1 MFEYEDIKQLA
12 HETGCRTTDLIV
24 LSSGN
29 DPFYAG
35 VPFRRERA
43 EWFAELWDRFGLH
56 HGVHL
61 RRIHYLLVSQP
72 QPVLWPN
79 GKPYENT
86 VNDWQALDTASL
98 AARYLGMIPPDVLVD
113 RRNPEPR
120 INAQF
125 RDEPNPRVLLIG
137 ASITLDIPSEFPVS
151 GLFLDGFHRDQDHL
165 VEVWAEKST
174 MNDILVPLSQRLG
187 FNLVTGVGEMSETAT
202 RLAVERTVDANK
214 PMRIL
219 YVSDFDPA
227 GRSMPVAVA
236 RKIEHKLHAAGIEA
250 DITLQPIVLTPDQCE
265 EFRLPRTPIKTTERR
280 AAKFEYRFGTGA
292 TELDA
297 LEALHPGKLAE
308 IIEME
313 VCRYIDPTLSGR
325 VSAAESDIYREIS
338 GIEEQIRER
347 YTGEIE
353 GLTERY
359 DSILAWT
366 ALLEADAADLWER
379 MTDNLEDEKPDV
391 DQSEIP
397 EPRDPDPVEEPLYS
411 SACDYLEQLDHYH
424 DWQGK

>member
-1 MFEYEDIKQLA
+1 MFDYDDIKQLA
-12 HETGCRTTDLIV
+12 RETGCRAADLIV
-24 LSSGN
+24 LAPNN

-35 VPFRRERA
+35 VPNRRERA
-43 EWFAELWDRFGLH
+43 KWFAELWDRFGLH

-79 GKPYENT
+79 GKPYLNT

-120 INAQF
+120 IGAQF
-125 RDEPNPRVLLIG
+125 RGEPNPRVLLTG
-137 ASITLDIPSEFPVS
+137 ASISIDLPSEFPVS
-151 GLFLDGFHRDQDHL
+151 GLFLHDFHRDQGFL

-174 MNDILVPLSQRLG
+174 MNDILVPLSLRLG

-202 RLAVERTVDANK
+202 RLAVERAIDAGK

-236 RKIEHKLHAAGIEA
+236 RKIEHKLYSAGIGS
-250 DITLQPIVLTPDQCE
+250 DITIQPVVLTHKQCE
-265 EFRLPRTPIKTTERR
+265 EMRLPRTPIKETERR
-280 AAKFEYRFGTGA
+280 AAKFEDRFGTGA

-297 LEALHPGKLAE
+297 LEALYPGKLTE
-308 IIEME
+308 IIEAE
-313 VCRYIDPTLSGR
+313 VCRYIDPTLNGR
-325 VSAAESDIYREIS
+325 VRAAESDIYRRIREAES
-338 GIEEQIRER
+338 GLRER
-347 YTGEIE
+347 YVDEID
-353 GLTERY
+353 GLGERY
-359 DSILAWT
+359 DELLTEA
-366 ALLEADAADLWER
+366 ALIEEDASDLWER
-379 MTDNLEDEKPDV
+379 MDDDLREEKPEV
-391 DQSEIP
+391 DADMIP
-397 EPRDPDPVEEPLYS
+397 VPRDPDPVKEPLYDS
-411 SACDYLEQLDHYH
+411 GRGYFEQLDHYR